1 MLFVGHHPGGAMP
14 LPHQLGQANEVVS
27 RGGQRMAQLRHACGV
42 EMGLRRPGN
51 LYDTCIRS
59 RSKTLN
65 RIRPGAA
72 GFDGSNR
79 MSQKARYVRLWC
91 FWAAGGQ
98 LGVGSV
104 GSDRRPAYRSFGM
117 GGAPCIALERRLCR
131 RHVGTVHTSSC
142 VWQPLRQAPSERTMS
157 SEATRSRSRRQGE
170 RKPWN
175 SDCKASMRS

>member
-1 MLFVGHHPGGAMP
+1 MATNWVKLASSRARKKAAVGKKSVLVKDCRSFRLERICVRLIRSNVIRWAPSGRAMP

-59 RSKTLN
+59 RSNTLN
-65 RIRPGAA
+65 RIGPGAA

-98 LGVGSV
+98 LRVGSV
-104 GSDRRPAYRSFGM
+104 GSDRKPATAALGW
-117 GGAPCIALERRLCR
+117 GAP
-131 RHVGTVHTSSC
+131 HV
-142 VWQPLRQAPSERTMS
+142 
-157 SEATRSRSRRQGE
+157 SRSSGG
-170 RKPWN
+170 
-175 SDCKASMRS
+175 SAGGM